1 VQKHETYTPTSV
13 FFMMGQ
19 FLTLSTVSALI
30 GVSFGFLT
38 GLVTK
43 HCRFLT
49 RNAVPETLALIL
61 FAFMSY
67 YVADMFKYSG
77 IISIIVTAVMQAQYS
92 WYNLSKQG
100 KESSALTVQ
109 SLGYFSEALI
119 FCYIGIGIFQ

>member
-1 VQKHETYTPTSV
+1 
-13 FFMMGQ
+13 MIGQ
-19 FLTLSTVSALI
+19 FFILSTVSAMI
-30 GVSFGFLT
+30 GFVFGLLT

-43 HCRFLT
+43 YCRFLT
-49 RNAVPETLALIL
+49 RNPVQETFALIL

-77 IISIIVTAVMQAQYS
+77 IISIIVTAVLQAQYS

-100 KESSALTVQ
+100 RESSAVTVQ